1 MLHVGLIGPG
11 RVGRAFIRLLPS
23 SEYEIGPVLSRTFT
37 VARRVTRRMRIGTP
51 VRSPEEFVG
60 CDLIL
65 IAVPDDAI
73 GAVAEALAGATFPFR
88 RKVVLHTSGAHDNTV
103 LAPLRARRA
112 ATGSIHPLQTFGR
125 QVLSLAGVYFGIE
138 GDETALRLAHTLVTH
153 LEGKVLRI
161 PSDRKVC
168 YHAAATFASPLFTPL
183 LEAAVRLMTAAGVP
197 PKTAIQALR
206 PLLLTTLDNFM
217 YTGKLS
223 WTGPLARGDRATVR
237 KHLECLA
244 RQDPALARYYR
255 EAALAALAMFKRHP
269 ELEALLRQPD
279 FPC

>member
-11 RVGRAFIRLLPS
+11 RLGQALIRLLPP
-23 SEYEIGPVLSRTFT
+23 SEYEIGPILSRTFT
-37 VARRVTRRMRIGTP
+37 GARRAAHDLRLGTP
-51 VRSPEEFVG
+51 ARSYEDFAG

-73 GAVAEALAGATFPFR
+73 ATVADALAGASFSFR
-88 RKVVLHTSGAHDNTV
+88 RKVALHTSGAHDSLV
-103 LAPLRARRA
+103 LTPLRDRRA
-112 ATGSIHPLQTFGR
+112 AIGSIHPLQTFGR
-125 QVLSLAGVYFGIE
+125 HVLSLSGIYFAIE
-138 GDETALRLAHTLVTH
+138 GDETAKRLAHTLITH

-161 PSDRKVC
+161 RSDRKAC

-197 PKTAIQALR
+197 PKTARRALR
-206 PLLLTTLDNFM
+206 PLLLTTLDNFV

-223 WTGPLARGDRATVR
+223 WTGPLARGDAATVR

-269 ELEALLRQPD
+269 ELENILREADCP
-279 FPC
+279 